1 MIFKLSISGLKS
13 KLKDYIVLLV
23 GLVMSISIF
32 YMFQTLA
39 LNKAFVE
46 AKTTIRSI
54 APIFQTGSALLAIIT
69 FFYVLYA
76 NSFLMSLRQKEFGMY
91 MMLGAKKHK
100 VTLLMFLETI
110 IIGAVSLVI
119 GITVG
124 IGLSQGMGKLL
135 MKQLDFTASGYQG
148 FYVPSMLVTCMFFL
162 VLFVLSAIMNSVKLS
177 RISVL
182 QLVHADASAERTM
195 IKGKWTGIVSFL
207 AIILLGIG
215 YASMIYMNKLKEQG
229 PMIAMLTTTAGTYM
243 LFTSVLPLII
253 KKLKSNKK
261 RSEKGLNAFT
271 FAQLNFRIN
280 SLTKVLATVAML
292 VALGAGAIS
301 GGMAFKNNVI
311 QSTDQLEIYDTVIH
325 NPTAEEKNILD
336 GITFKEKNEYH
347 YKVDDKYVYYLKEDL
362 EKNRP
367 LVQAGIEKKDRGKV
381 KRVSENLPV
390 GAILKYGEENMENTN
405 IIPEEWDD
413 ALRSLQP
420 TYLNYMEKVKKIV
433 DQKMYDGIQEKE
445 NIVVIGKT
453 EDFVTYLDKW
463 KKIDGLQLVKYK
475 NVTAEDIFSKYQIY
489 TGIYASASGT
499 VFMGFF
505 LGIAFLAMMASCL
518 MFKILSGASKDIVR
532 YEMLRKIGV
541 RHELLAKSIYK
552 ELFLVFLFPGIV
564 GIIHV
569 LLGMKIFGFILIDPY
584 FRIWLPILIFVVIY
598 SIYYLITAQLYK
610 GIVLPEKK

>member
-1 MIFKLSISGLKS
+1 MIFKLSMSGLKS
-13 KLKDYIVLLV
+13 KLNDYIVLLV

-39 LNKAFVE
+39 LNEAFVNNNGP
-46 AKTTIRSI
+46 IRSTGM
-54 APIFQTGSALLAIIT
+54 IFQVGSYLLGIIT

-91 MMLGAKKHK
+91 MMLGAKKQK
-100 VTLLMFLETI
+100 ITFLMFVETI
-110 IIGAVSLVI
+110 IIGAVSLVV
-119 GITVG
+119 GITIG
-124 IGLSQGMGKLL
+124 IGLSQGIGKLL
-135 MKQLDFTASGYQG
+135 MKQLDFTASGYQA

-162 VLFVLSAIMNSVKLS
+162 VLFMLSAIMNSVKLS
-177 RISVL
+177 HISVL

-195 IKGKWTGIVSFL
+195 IKGKWTGIVSIL

-253 KKLKSNKK
+253 KKLKNNK
-261 RSEKGLNAFT
+261 RYSEKGLNAFT

-280 SLTKVLATVAML
+280 SLTRVLATVAML

-325 NPTAEEKNILD
+325 NPTAEEMNILD
-336 GITFKEKNEYH
+336 GIQFKEKNEYH

-367 LVQAGIEKKDRGKV
+367 LVQAKDRGKV

-390 GAILKYGEENMENTN
+390 GAISKYGEENTN
-405 IIPEEWDD
+405 IIPEEWAD

-420 TYLNYMEKVKKIV
+420 TYLNYMKKAKKIV

-463 KKIDGLQLVKYK
+463 KKIDELQLVKYK

-499 VFMGFF
+499 VYMGFF

-552 ELFLVFLFPGIV
+552 EIFLVFLFPGII
-564 GIIHV
+564 GMIHV
-569 LLGMKIFGFILIDPY
+569 LLGMKIFGLILIDPY
-584 FRIWLPILIFVVIY
+584 FRIWLPILIFLIIY
-598 SIYYLITAQLYK
+598 SIYYFITVQLYK
-610 GIVLPEKK
+610 RIVLPK

>member
-1 MIFKLSISGLKS
+1 MIFKLSMSGLKG
-13 KLKDYIVLLV
+13 KLSDYIVLLV

-39 LNKAFVE
+39 LNKAFIE
-46 AKTTIRSI
+46 ANSTIRSI
-54 APIFQTGSALLAIIT
+54 SMVFQVGTSLLGIIT

-110 IIGAVSLVI
+110 MIGAVSLII
-119 GITVG
+119 GITAG
-124 IGLSQGMGKLL
+124 IGLSHGIGKLL

-195 IKGKWTGIVSFL
+195 IKGKWTGIVSCF
-207 AIILLGIG
+207 AIILIGIG
-215 YASMIYMNKLKEQG
+215 YASIIYMHKLKEQG

-253 KKLKSNKK
+253 QKLKSNKK

-301 GGMAFKNNVI
+301 GGMAFKNNVMK
-311 QSTDQLEIYDTVIH
+311 STDQIEIYDTVLH
-325 NPTAEEKNILD
+325 NPTAEEQNILD
-336 GITFKEKNEYH
+336 SITFKEKNEYR
-347 YKVDDKYVYYLKEDL
+347 YKVDEKYIYYLKEDL

-381 KRVSENLPV
+381 KRVSEKLPV
-390 GAILKYGEENMENTN
+390 GAISNYGEKNREVTN
-405 IIPEEWDD
+405 VIPEGWDY

-433 DQKMYDGIQEKE
+433 DQKMYDEIQGKE
-445 NIVVIGKT
+445 NTVVIGKT
-453 EDFVTYLDKW
+453 DDFITYLDKW
-463 KKIDGLQLVKYK
+463 KKIDELQLVKYK
-475 NVTAEDIFSKYQIY
+475 NVTADDIFSKYQIY
-489 TGIYASASGT
+489 NGIYASASGT

-518 MFKILSGASKDIVR
+518 MFKILSGASKDTVR
-532 YEMLRKIGV
+532 YEMLHKIGV
-541 RHELLAKSIYK
+541 RHELLTKSIYK

-564 GIIHV
+564 GMVHV
-569 LLGMKIFGFILIDPY
+569 LLGMNIFGFILIDPY
-584 FRIWLPILIFVVIY
+584 FRIWLPILIFLIIY
-598 SIYYLITAQLYK
+598 SIYYFITVQLYK
-610 GIVLPEKK
+610 GIVLPTEK

>member
-1 MIFKLSISGLKS
+1 MIFKLSMSGLKS
-13 KLKDYIVLLV
+13 KLNDYIVLLV

-39 LNKAFVE
+39 LNEAFVNNNGP
-46 AKTTIRSI
+46 IRSTGM
-54 APIFQTGSALLAIIT
+54 IFQVGSYLLGIIT

-91 MMLGAKKHK
+91 MMLGAKKQK
-100 VTLLMFLETI
+100 ITFLMFVETI
-110 IIGAVSLVI
+110 IIGAVSLVV
-119 GITVG
+119 GITLG
-124 IGLSQGMGKLL
+124 IGLSQGIGKLL
-135 MKQLDFTASGYQG
+135 MKQLDFTASGYQA

-162 VLFVLSAIMNSVKLS
+162 VLFMLSAIMNSVKLS

-182 QLVHADASAERTM
+182 QLVHAGASAERTM

-215 YASMIYMNKLKEQG
+215 YVSMIYMNKLKEQG

-253 KKLKSNKK
+253 QKLKSNKK

-311 QSTDQLEIYDTVIH
+311 QSTDQFEIYDTVIH

-336 GITFKEKNEYH
+336 SITFKEKNEYR
-347 YKVDDKYVYYLKEDL
+347 YKVEEKYIYYLKEDL

-390 GAILKYGEENMENTN
+390 GAISNYGEENRENTN

-420 TYLNYMEKVKKIV
+420 TYLNYMKKVKKIV
-433 DQKMYDGIQEKE
+433 DRKMYDGIQEKE
-445 NIVVIGKT
+445 NTIVIGKT
-453 EDFVTYLDKW
+453 DDFITYLDKW
-463 KKIDGLQLVKYK
+463 KKIDELQLVKYK
-475 NVTAEDIFSKYQIY
+475 DITVENIFSKYRIY

-518 MFKILSGASKDIVR
+518 MFKILSGSSKDIVR

-552 ELFLVFLFPGIV
+552 EIFLVFLFPGII
-564 GIIHV
+564 GMIHV
-569 LLGMKIFGFILIDPY
+569 LLGMKIFGLILIDPY
-584 FRIWLPILIFVVIY
+584 FRIWLPILIFLIIY
-598 SIYYLITAQLYK
+598 SIYYFITVQLYK
-610 GIVLPEKK
+610 RIVLPK

>member
-1 MIFKLSISGLKS
+1 MIFKLSMSGLKS
-13 KLKDYIVLLV
+13 KLNDYIVLLV

-46 AKTTIRSI
+46 SNTTIRSI
-54 APIFQTGSALLAIIT
+54 GPVFQTGSVLLAIIT

-110 IIGAVSLVI
+110 IIGAVSLII

-124 IGLSQGMGKLL
+124 IGLSQGIGKLL
-135 MKQLDFTASGYQG
+135 MKQLNFTASGYQG

-195 IKGKWTGIVSFL
+195 IKGKWTGIVSFF
-207 AIILLGIG
+207 AIILLGSG
-215 YASMIYMNKLKEQG
+215 YVSMIYMNKLKEQG
-229 PMIAMLTTTAGTYM
+229 PMIAMITTTAGTYM
-243 LFTSVLPLII
+243 LFSSALPFII
-253 KKLKSNKK
+253 QKLNSNKK

-280 SLTKVLATVAML
+280 DLTKVLATVAML
-292 VALGAGAIS
+292 IALGAGAIS
-301 GGMAFKNNVI
+301 GGMAFKNNVMK
-311 QSTDQLEIYDTVIH
+311 STDQIEIYDTVLH
-325 NPTAEEKNILD
+325 NPTPEEKNIFD
-336 GITFKEKNEYH
+336 GITFKEKSEYR
-347 YKVDDKYVYYLKEDL
+347 YKVDEKYIYYLKEDL

-367 LVQAGIEKKDRGKV
+367 LVQAGIEKKDRGEV
-381 KRVSENLPV
+381 KRVSENLPL
-390 GAILKYGEENMENTN
+390 GAISKYSEENRENTN

-413 ALRSLQP
+413 ALRSMQP
-420 TYLNYMEKVKKIV
+420 TYLNYMRKVKKIV
-433 DQKMYDGIQEKE
+433 DQQMYDGIQKKE
-445 NIVVIGKT
+445 NTVVIGKID
-453 EDFVTYLDKW
+453 DFITYLDKW
-463 KKIDGLQLVKYK
+463 KKIDELQLVKYK
-475 NVTAEDIFSKYQIY
+475 NIKLEDIFSKYRIY
-489 TGIYASASGT
+489 NGIYASASGT

-518 MFKILSGASKDIVR
+518 MFKILSGVSKDIIR

-564 GIIHV
+564 GMVHV
-569 LLGMKIFGFILIDPY
+569 LLGMNIFGFILIDPY
-584 FRIWLPILIFVVIY
+584 FRIWLPILIFLVIY
-598 SIYYLITAQLYK
+598 SIYYFITVQLYK
-610 GIVLPEKK
+610 GIVLPKEK

>member
-1 MIFKLSISGLKS
+1 MIFKLSMSGLKG
-13 KLKDYIVLLV
+13 KLSDYIVLLV

-39 LNKAFVE
+39 LNKAFIE
-46 AKTTIRSI
+46 ANSTIRSI
-54 APIFQTGSALLAIIT
+54 SMVFQVGTSLLGIIT

-110 IIGAVSLVI
+110 MIGAVSLII
-119 GITVG
+119 GITAG
-124 IGLSQGMGKLL
+124 IGLSHGIGKLL

-195 IKGKWTGIVSFL
+195 IKGKWTGIVSCF
-207 AIILLGIG
+207 AIILIGIG
-215 YASMIYMNKLKEQG
+215 YASIIYMNKLKEQG

-253 KKLKSNKK
+253 QKLKSNKK

-301 GGMAFKNNVI
+301 GGMAFKNNVMK
-311 QSTDQLEIYDTVIH
+311 STDQIEIYDTVLH
-325 NPTAEEKNILD
+325 NPTAEEQNILD
-336 GITFKEKNEYH
+336 SITFKEKNEYR
-347 YKVDDKYVYYLKEDL
+347 YKVDEKYIYYLKEDL

-381 KRVSENLPV
+381 KRVSEKLPV
-390 GAILKYGEENMENTN
+390 GAISNYGEKNREVTN
-405 IIPEEWDD
+405 VIPEGWDY

-433 DQKMYDGIQEKE
+433 DQKMYDEIQGKE
-445 NIVVIGKT
+445 NTVVIGKT
-453 EDFVTYLDKW
+453 DDFITYLDKW
-463 KKIDGLQLVKYK
+463 KKIDELQLVKYK
-475 NVTAEDIFSKYQIY
+475 NVTADDIFSKYQIY
-489 TGIYASASGT
+489 NGIYASASGT

-518 MFKILSGASKDIVR
+518 MFKILSGASKDTVR

-541 RHELLAKSIYK
+541 RHELLTKSIYK

-564 GIIHV
+564 GMVHV
-569 LLGMKIFGFILIDPY
+569 LLGMNIFGFILIDPY
-584 FRIWLPILIFVVIY
+584 FRIWLPILIFLIIY
-598 SIYYLITAQLYK
+598 SIYYLITVQLYK
-610 GIVLPEKK
+610 GIVLPTEK